1 MKGVNSLKIEKKSS
15 KKNILCINIENKISL
30 KIKA

>member
-1 MKGVNSLKIEKKSS
+1 MKWVNSLKIEEKSS
-15 KKNILCINIENKISL
+15 KKNSLCINIENKISL